1 MKTLNKI
8 KNWISSFE
16 TIKTLNY
23 RMVSFTPFLAILST
37 MAMVVTVNSRN
48 EIGTWEMMISLL
60 ITLNLILSCA
70 NRQHNKRIDKLINLC
85 KEHSNV
91 IYIMIVITTFQMLS
105 IWVYNEPKM
114 MIPQSAQ
121 SMVLIALPIFK
132 WCVFIHVTTLSRLKQ
147 TQGEVNV

>member
-23 RMVSFTPFLAILST
+23 RMVSFTPLLAILST

-60 ITLNLILSCA
+60 ITLNLIL
-70 NRQHNKRIDKLINLC
+70 RIDKLINLC